1 MPRYNCDRE
10 RAGRSIEYCCVC
22 VYVLVL
28 LFVHR
33 ELCSVQ
39 AAKEATDAKAAAD
52 AKVNCDCAHAGIIAV
67 LCMS

>member
-1 MPRYNCDRE
+1 M
-10 RAGRSIEYCCVC
+10 S
-22 VYVLVL
+22 VLVL